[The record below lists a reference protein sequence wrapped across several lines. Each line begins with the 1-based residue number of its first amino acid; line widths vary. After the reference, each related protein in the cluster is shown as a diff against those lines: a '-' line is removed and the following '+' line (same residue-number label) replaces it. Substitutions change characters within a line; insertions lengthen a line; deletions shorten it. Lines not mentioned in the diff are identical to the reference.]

1 MEGAME
7 GAVTALTC
15 TASRAPWTK
24 VEGFKVQVCITLGQK
39 NVTLTSVPTSVDLK
53 HEYTQR
59 QQHSRHSLI
68 VHAMTAMES
77 MIFSAHRANHDRW
90 RAPGSMPYHN

>member
-53 HEYTQR
+53 HEYTYR
-59 QQHSRHSLI
+59 EDYIFGIFLFRGGTLSKSSLQNLNFRSLYLAAA
-68 VHAMTAMES
+68 V
-77 MIFSAHRANHDRW
+77 F
-90 RAPGSMPYHN
+90 